1 MDSTFV
7 STKKCLICKGGK
19 KNDCLHWHNPDD
31 GDIWVYCVGKCSRAY
46 SIYQY
51 CTLAGLSL
59 KEFLTLDF
67 EFEEARPNEVQK
79 MDWPK
84 SFLPMFDKRSAAG
97 VEYLKSRGLEVDDAM
112 FYDISRKGIVFPYY
126 YYGVFTGAQIRFLE
140 PWTDTDG
147 NSHKI
152 TTLPGTRLGLL
163 WYNWD
168 GMPFRTKVK
177 ALVVCE
183 GALNACSL
191 QQALNKEFG
200 VLTNPFKVVSC
211 SGSGISKHH
220 IETMSEL
227 KSEGVKVIAALDCD
241 TAGIKGLKK
250 MVDNQCI
257 THYAITGD
265 TELDWNNLVQQL
277 GAEQLATFFLEAVK
291 QI

>member
-112 FYDISRKGIVFPYY
+112 FYDISRKGIVLPYY

-152 TTLPGTRLGLL
+152 TTLPSTRLGLL
-163 WYNWD
+163 CFNWD
-168 GMPFRTKVK
+168 QQPFRQPYK
-177 ALVVCE
+177 AIVICE
-183 GALNACSL
+183 GAFNCFSL
-191 QQALNKEFG
+191 QQSTNKLYGSSLDNPMKFIAL
-200 VLTNPFKVVSC
+200 
-211 SGSGISKHH
+211 SGSSVTQHH
-220 IETMSEL
+220 KEVLQEL
-227 KSEGVKVIAALDCD
+227 KDAGTRIICASDSD
-241 TAGIKGLKK
+241 TAGLKMLKK
-250 MVDNQCI
+250 MADVA
-257 THYAITGD
+257 THYSLTGD
-265 TELDWNNLVQQL
+265 DEIDWNDILQNAGDEEL
-277 GAEQLATFFLEAVK
+277 AEFFLRNIK
-291 QI
+291 KI